1 MNSSGL
7 KTLLLRWH
15 LKISIFRSPS
25 CELNCRVKIVIGT
38 RIRKTHFCPEH
49 ITRGKKVPWEEGE
62 EMANCKEKL
71 TLQAFHGQQMK
82 EKFTVAL

>member
-1 MNSSGL
+1 MKKEGGGVLFKVEFEN
-7 KTLLLRWH
+7 T
-15 LKISIFRSPS
+15 IFRSPS

-49 ITRGKKVPWEEGE
+49 ITRGKNVPWEEGE

-71 TLQAFHGQQMK
+71 TLQAFRGQQMK